1 MGTRADFYIGRGEKA
16 EWIGSIAW
24 DGNPEGS
31 RCAPALHS
39 TSESA
44 FKKRVAELARNKND
58 VTFPPDDPW
67 PWPWQTSATTDYA
80 YAWDDGA
87 VYVSCFGRAWLS
99 ANQLA
104 DLRDAQE
111 VWETKLTAAEK
122 VVAPGELPVMNE
134 EEPEWPETPAAIFPV
149 MKTDKAAPPGS
160 KRSGIMVFGL
170 K

>member
-24 DGNPEGS
+24 DGYPGDRTHGILSAANKHQFLGAVTALAGENDFTRTAEG
-31 RCAPALHS
+31 
-39 TSESA
+39 
-44 FKKRVAELARNKND
+44 
-58 VTFPPDDPW
+58 W
-67 PWPWQTSATTDYA
+67 PWPWETSATTDYA

-87 VYVSCFGRAWLS
+87 VYVSCFGSSWLS

-104 DLRDAQE
+104 DLRDAQKT
-111 VWETKLTAAEK
+111 WETKLTAAEK
-122 VVAPGELPVMNE
+122 AAAPGELPVMNE
-134 EEPEWPETPAAIFPV
+134 EKPEWPETPAAIFPV
-149 MKTDKAAPPGS
+149 MKTDKPAPPGS